1 MALKTETEL
10 APDEAARDRRFMRA
24 ALAFGARNLG
34 RTAPNPAVGALVVRE
49 GVIVGRGA
57 TRPGG
62 RPHAETIALADA
74 GEAARG
80 ATLYVTLEPCSH
92 HGLTPPC
99 ADAIVAAG
107 IARVVSAIEDPDPR
121 VSGRGHARLAAAGVA
136 TVVGVCADEARRA
149 NLGHILRT
157 REGRPMLTLKLAETA
172 DGYAAAGEHDPRLMI
187 TGLAA
192 NNRVQMMRASCEAIM
207 VGVGT
212 ALADDPLMTVRLPG
226 LDAYRPLRIVLDT
239 ALRLPLRSRL
249 VVTARERPVLVVASD
264 AASPERERALREA
277 GVEVERVDVERVAAR
292 AARLDL
298 AAALGRLA
306 ARGLTRVFSEGGPT
320 VAAALIEKGLVDEV
334 ALFTAPKPLARE
346 GVRALGAEARARLA
360 DPRAFALVEDARVGH
375 DRLRR
380 YERV

>member
-1 MALKTETEL
+1 MALRSQTDL
-10 APDEAARDRRFMRA
+10 SPAEAARDRRFMQA
-24 ALAFGARNLG
+24 ALAYGARNLG
-34 RTAPNPAVGALVVRE
+34 RAAPNPAVGALVVRD

-121 VSGRGHARLAAAGVA
+121 VSGRGHARLVAAGVE
-136 TVVGVCADEARRA
+136 TVVGVCAAEARRA

-192 NNRVQMMRASCEAIM
+192 NNRVQMMRASCDAIM
-207 VGVGT
+207 VGVGA

-226 LDAYRPLRIVLDT
+226 LDEYRPLRVVLDS

-249 VVTARERPVLVVASD
+249 VVTARERPVLVVASQ

-277 GVEVERVDVERVAAR
+277 GVDVERVEVEGVAAR
-292 AARLDL
+292 GGHLDL

-320 VAAALIEKGLVDEV
+320 VAAALIGQGLVDEV

-346 GVRALGAEARARLA
+346 GVPALDAQARARLA

-380 YERV
+380 YERL